1 MGNQK
6 MPLPS
11 KQNMIYSTLL
21 RMFRERKFENGRLP
35 SENELAAQLGVARRT
50 LRYTLAKLEEEGI
63 LLRTNHGT
71 FLKKE
76 IREREMENP
85 ITVLVPCPDYQ
96 TASGYWSSFLTQQ
109 MILGAMEAAIRAG
122 TYAVTLPITLN
133 NNPDEIELGQFKHL
147 DSDSMILTSGIEW
160 APAIYQILIE
170 RRCRCGVIS
179 TEPLPL
185 KKFAEKGTPLLNCY
199 LDNYW
204 SCLGDAVK
212 QLSADGARKIVYF
225 GRDSTDISKYG
236 QEFFLEACRELGMDF
251 SEESYK
257 VFPAELTCHQLFA
270 RLGDFYSEIH
280 FDGVIFDS
288 GIFYDLPG
296 DLDFYGETGI
306 PRETRMILGVSE
318 LLKYPDFPAH
328 TRVLHRPQRETAEK
342 LAEFL
347 LSGKTGQFSFRCEY
361 KFPCL
366 EEFFRRT
373 EK

>member
-1 MGNQK
+1 

-11 KQNMIYSTLL
+11 KQNNIYSTLL
-21 RMFRERKFENGRLP
+21 AMFRKKTFENGRLP

-71 FLKKE
+71 FLKKN
-76 IREREMENP
+76 IRKKEDHP

-96 TASGYWSSFLTQQ
+96 TASGYWNSFLTQQ

-133 NNPDEIELGQFKHL
+133 NNPDEIESDQFKHL
-147 DSDSMILTSGIEW
+147 DSDSMILISGIEW

-170 RRCRCGVIS
+170 RKCRCGVIS
-179 TEPLPL
+179 TRPLPL
-185 KKFAEKGTPLLNCY
+185 KRFAKKETPLLNCY

-236 QEFFLEACRELGMDF
+236 KEFFQEAYRKLDMDF
-251 SEESYK
+251 SEKFYK
-257 VFPAELTCHQLFA
+257 NFPAELTSHQQLA
-270 RLGDFYSEIH
+270 MLGDFYSEVH
-280 FDGVIFDS
+280 FDGLIFDS

-296 DLDFYGETGI
+296 DLDFYRETGI

-318 LLKYPDFPAH
+318 LLKLPDLPAH
-328 TRVLHRPQRETAEK
+328 TRVLHRPQREIATK

-347 LSGKTGQFSFRCEY
+347 LSGKTGHFSFRCEY
-361 KFPCL
+361 EFPCL
-366 EEFFRRT
+366 EDFFRKTDR
-373 EK
+373 KDN